1 MEQLEKSGLITLV
14 GKVNM
19 DRNCPDP
26 LCEKNW
32 ETSISDTKEWLENA
46 ARFQLCRPILTPR
59 FIPSCTDTLM
69 AELGQIQQE
78 WHLPVQSHLSE
89 NPQEVQWVRQLC
101 PESSCYADAYLR
113 SGLFGGADCPT
124 VMAHCVYSTK
134 EEIQL
139 IKQQNVYIAHCPES
153 NANLSSGIA
162 PVRTYLDNDMHIGLG
177 SDVAGG
183 SSLSIFRAMTLA
195 IPVFQTPVAAERSR
209 LSPLTTEEVFWM
221 GTAGGGSF
229 FGKVGSFEKDYEL
242 DALVLSDKHLGSDCC
257 TTIKDRLE
265 RFMYLGNTQDI
276 IHKYTAGRLLW

>member
-1 MEQLEKSGLITLV
+1 
-14 GKVNM
+14 
-19 DRNCPDP
+19 
-26 LCEKNW
+26 
-32 ETSISDTKEWLENA
+32 
-46 ARFQLCRPILTPR
+46 
-59 FIPSCTDTLM
+59 
-69 AELGQIQQE
+69 
-78 WHLPVQSHLSE
+78 
-89 NPQEVQWVRQLC
+89 
-101 PESSCYADAYLR
+101 
-113 SGLFGGADCPT
+113 
-124 VMAHCVYSTK
+124 MAHCVYSTK

-195 IPVFQTPVAAERSR
+195 IQCSKLRWRLKDPG